1 MKILQY
7 KEKQMSWKNLAD
19 LIHDSCGRM
28 VLSIGD
34 ILEFELK
41 DGTPVRVDVA
51 GIDTY
56 NDNEVIFC
64 FHDVY
69 WKHSMN
75 TNDTNRGGYA
85 ESEMA
90 IYLDDEI
97 FPMLPDELQSVIKPR
112 MIQQNIRGSE
122 YTRNCM
128 LWLPS
133 IYEVAGEDYAEYNTD
148 VNDKHL
154 ELFKNRRNRV
164 KFDTDNYAQ
173 YWWER
178 SPSISNSTVFL
189 TVYYNGYA
197 HGTSLASNTFGVVPC
212 FSI

>member
-19 LIHDSCGRM
+19 LIHDSCARM
-28 VLSIGD
+28 VLSVGD

-41 DGTPVRVDVA
+41 DGTPVRIDVA

-97 FPMLPDELQSVIKPR
+97 FPMLPDELQAVIKPR
-112 MIQQNIRGSE
+112 AIHQTVTD
-122 YTRNCM
+122 YARNCM

-133 IYEVAGEDYAEYNTD
+133 IYEVAGEEYAEYNTD

-154 ELFKNRRNRV
+154 ELFQNRRNRV
-164 KFDTDNYAQ
+164 KFGTDNYPH

-178 SPSISNSTVFL
+178 SPNISTSTNFMLVHS
-189 TVYYNGYA
+189 NGSANTNYA
-197 HGTSLASNTFGVVPC
+197 SSTNGVVPC

>member
-1 MKILQY
+1 M
-7 KEKQMSWKNLAD
+7 N
-19 LIHDSCGRM
+19 G
-28 VLSIGD
+28 GD
-34 ILEFELK
+34 FS
-41 DGTPVRVDVA
+41 T
-51 GIDTY
+51 
-56 NDNEVIFC
+56 
-64 FHDVY
+64 
-69 WKHSMN
+69 N

-97 FPMLPDELQSVIKPR
+97 FPMLPDELQAVIKPR

-122 YTRNCM
+122 YSRNCM

-154 ELFKNRRNRV
+154 ELFQNRRNRV

-173 YWWER
+173 LWWER
-178 SPSISNSTVFL
+178 SPFISASTYFMFVNLYGYALSNS
-189 TVYYNGYA
+189 
-197 HGTSLASNTFGVVPC
+197 ASFTLGVVPC